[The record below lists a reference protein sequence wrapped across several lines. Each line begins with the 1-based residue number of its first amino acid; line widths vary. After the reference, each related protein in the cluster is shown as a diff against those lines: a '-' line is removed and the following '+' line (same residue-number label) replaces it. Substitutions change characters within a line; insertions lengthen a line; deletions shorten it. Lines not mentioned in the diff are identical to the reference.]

1 MRAVI
6 RAAVELAFQGLRMV
20 LKRPVPGVVAVAV
33 DGDGRYLLVRRSD
46 TGTWGLP
53 GGWIDYGERI
63 AEALTRELREETGY
77 RVVELGRVV
86 GIYSA
91 RDRDPRLHSV
101 CVAVEA
107 RVELGPA
114 ELNPLEI
121 TEVRAFAFEEIPAE
135 LAFDTRRILD
145 DHRASLATVL
155 A

>member
-33 DGDGRYLLVRRSD
+33 DGDGRYLLVRRGD

-53 GGWIDYGERI
+53 GGWIDYGEKI
-63 AEALTRELREETGY
+63 AEALEREVREETGY
-77 RVVELGRVV
+77 RVVEVGRVV

-91 RDRDPRLHSV
+91 KDRDPRLHSV

-107 RVELGPA
+107 RVTVGAA

-121 TEVRAFAFEEIPAE
+121 AEVRVFEFDQIPTE

-145 DHRASLATVL
+145 DHRAKQATVL